1 MRKISSCS
9 SHSDQDLVQ
18 LCVAGDP
25 LAWDSLILRYV
36 KLIYSIAKDFGFQE
50 SDCRDV
56 VQNVCLT
63 LYKSLHSVRDGGK
76 VYSWLMTTTRREC
89 LALIAQRV
97 RDRIPEGETDEPS
110 DEPPDEPSDEPADP
124 AGMLEEIMLSAEKQQ
139 VLREVLDK
147 WGNSRCRLLIKM
159 LYFEERSYKETA
171 ALLHVSHEGMGPR
184 SARCLDKLRSMI
196 SERGITSL

>member
-1 MRKISSCS
+1 MRSIFPCGSR
-9 SHSDQDLVQ
+9 SDQELVE
-18 LCVAGDP
+18 LCVGGDRK
-25 LAWDSLILRYV
+25 AWEPLILRYV
-36 KLIYSIAKDFGFQE
+36 KLIYSIPKDFGFQE

-89 LALIAQRV
+89 LALVAQKV
-97 RDRIPEGETDEPS
+97 RDRAPEGETDEPS
-110 DEPPDEPSDEPADP
+110 EEPPDEPSEEPSDP
-124 AGMLEEIMLSAEKQQ
+124 AGTLEEIILSAEKQQ
-139 VLREVLDK
+139 VLREVVEK
-147 WGNSRCRLLIKM
+147 WGNSTCRLLIKM

-171 ALLHVSHEGMGPR
+171 ARLRVSHQGMGAR
-184 SARCLDKLRSMI
+184 NARCLDKLRSMI